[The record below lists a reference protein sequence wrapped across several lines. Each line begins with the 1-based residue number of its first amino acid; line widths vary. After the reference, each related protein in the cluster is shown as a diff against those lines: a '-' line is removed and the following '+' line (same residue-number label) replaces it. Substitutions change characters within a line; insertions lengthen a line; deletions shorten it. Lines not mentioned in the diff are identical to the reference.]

1 MHMIRIN
8 TNTQGKNRR
17 QHDYI
22 YVIINGYYTRKWGVG
37 EEGAQDK
44 DDIHALIAD
53 AVVHLSG
60 DVWLISSNP

>member
-1 MHMIRIN
+1 MDI
-8 TNTQGKNRR
+8 TVYSK
-17 QHDYI
+17 
-22 YVIINGYYTRKWGVG
+22 VGVG

-60 DVWLISSNP
+60 DVWLISSNPWAAQAAGLDLSLSSLTMWNAR